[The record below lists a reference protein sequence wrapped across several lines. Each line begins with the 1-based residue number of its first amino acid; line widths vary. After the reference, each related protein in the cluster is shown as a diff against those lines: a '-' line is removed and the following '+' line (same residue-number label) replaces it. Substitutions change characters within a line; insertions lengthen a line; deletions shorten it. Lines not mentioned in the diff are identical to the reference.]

1 VTYAQQALDHRL
13 AHEGA
18 DAWWTNRE
26 RLDLARILHKL
37 DRSAEALHLLTE
49 IDRSMANLIDP
60 DEDDRCLQA
69 EAQDLRSTV
78 RLACPPES

>member
-1 VTYAQQALDHRL
+1 MPSKLL
-13 AHEGA
+13 II
-18 DAWWTNRE
+18 AWPMKVLMPGGPNLE

-37 DRSAEALHLLTE
+37 GRSAEALHLLAE